1 MTPEALLRFESAR
14 KRIIGADREQKG
26 IGTLGEKTLH
36 AVLKHY
42 FEPDPSFHEIK
53 CGTFYADIFNA
64 EGITEIQT
72 RSFNVLRRK
81 LDFFLDLGSVR
92 IVYPIAAI
100 KYLRWIDPE
109 TGALSPPR
117 KSPKRATAC
126 ECFYELYKI
135 KPYLTHPNLHLCVL
149 LLEIEELRLKNG
161 WSADGKKGS
170 SRFER
175 IPLQLMDEL
184 RITHPADYAQLLPAS
199 LPDRFTTADLR
210 KHANLS
216 LSKAQTAANVLHS
229 VGVISPCGKA
239 GRAVLYE
246 RAT

>member
-1 MTPEALLRFESAR
+1 MTPDAPLRFEAAR
-14 KRIIGADREQKG
+14 NKIIGTDREKKG

-42 FEPDPSFHEIK
+42 FEPDPSFHEIR
-53 CGTFYADIFNA
+53 CGAFYADIFNA

-72 RSFNVLRRK
+72 RSFNTLRRK
-81 LDFFLDLGSVR
+81 LDFFLPLGAVR
-92 IVYPIAAI
+92 IVYPIAAV

-109 TGALSPPR
+109 TGVVSPPR
-117 KSPKRATAC
+117 KSPKRSTSC

-135 KPYLTHPNLHLCVL
+135 KPYLKHPNLHLCIV

-175 IPLQLMDEL
+175 IPLALISEL
-184 RITHPADYAQLLPAS
+184 NVTCPADYTRLLPNS
-199 LPDRFTTADLR
+199 LPARFTAADLR

-216 LSKAQTAANVLHS
+216 VSKAQTAANVLHS
-229 VGVISPCGKA
+229 VGALSLCGKA
-239 GRAVLYE
+239 GRAFLYE
-246 RAT
+246 RIT